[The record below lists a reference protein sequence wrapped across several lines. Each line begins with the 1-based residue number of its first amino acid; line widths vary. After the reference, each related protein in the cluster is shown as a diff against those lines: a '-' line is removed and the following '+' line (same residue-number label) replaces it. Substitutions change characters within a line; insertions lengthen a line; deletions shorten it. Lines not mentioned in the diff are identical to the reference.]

1 MYIVII
7 LRSISNHNLWRV
19 FVRHHYS
26 RGRKAVAE
34 SIWVVGF
41 ERLFNH
47 ASMMMVSCLKLITRT
62 ELSQTTYWAWET
74 IFSTL
79 LRFTRLVAFV
89 LKGMQIDMPLDIKTP
104 LHEVT
109 LVIEKAL
116 LDLSNLL
123 WWWTLIFSSVS
134 RIFCILW
141 LFYSASKFA
150 ALSTEF
156 FGDLGDV

>member
-1 MYIVII
+1 MSSCEASQLLGREDGCGKHWDDKARVAFWSFQRGDGLLFRINHYI
-7 LRSISNHNLWRV
+7 
-19 FVRHHYS
+19 
-26 RGRKAVAE
+26 
-34 SIWVVGF
+34 
-41 ERLFNH
+41 RLEF
-47 ASMMMVSCLKLITRT
+47 L
-62 ELSQTTYWAWET
+62 TTYWAWDI
-74 IFSTL
+74 IFSTRRGL
-79 LRFTRLVAFV
+79 TRFVAFV
-89 LKGMQIDMPLDIKTP
+89 LKGMQIDMPFDIKTP
-104 LHEVT
+104 LQEVT
-109 LVIEKAL
+109 FVIEKAL